1 MKMSEIIDKLQ
12 TVLDA
17 ATSTLLAAARVY
29 KYDFPTTVDA
39 DSTTWEIR
47 LIPLP
52 CREGGEYLG
61 SGGWRA
67 TFSVHIEARRPCGQ
81 DTAAELVAA
90 CTMAEELLQV
100 MADNRE
106 LTITVGQE
114 AASMVGD
121 MANSKSLE
129 WDYGSL
135 SIGEVSYAVVNM
147 TPTWVGPQ
155 VEPT

>member
-1 MKMSEIIDKLQ
+1 MKMSEIIDKLH

-17 ATSTLLAAARVY
+17 ASSTLLADARVY
-29 KYDFPTTVDA
+29 KYDFVTTPAA
-39 DSTTWEIR
+39 DSSVWEIR

-52 CREGGEYLG
+52 CKEGGEYMG
-61 SGGWRA
+61 AGGWRA
-67 TFSVHIEARRPCGQ
+67 SFSVHIEARRPCGQ
-81 DTAAELVAA
+81 DTAAELAAA

-106 LTITVGQE
+106 LTIVVGEE

-121 MANSKSLE
+121 MANSKFLE

-135 SIGEVSYAVVNM
+135 SIGETSYAVVNM

-155 VEPT
+155 VAPS